1 MGSREGLLD
10 DGQKLFTYIGLD
22 ILTEG
27 WVKPCHFSIPI
38 LCSGGGIPGI
48 GIKFQFMSVLTS
60 LQGSFWW
67 GGMAVMKTS
76 SFDDIL
82 ESLF

>member
-60 LQGSFWW
+60 LQ
-67 GGMAVMKTS
+67 S
-76 SFDDIL
+76 SLVGWNGCHENFFI
-82 ESLF
+82 